1 MERISRYQRSTWRKA
16 KDGIFRSMMILCA
29 ALTCVALAFLIIF
42 IFIKGMPSINW
53 TFLSSARSYTKGTM
67 GILPNILNTLYII
80 FISLLFSVPLGI
92 ACAIYL
98 NEYAVNQMIARSIGF
113 ALELLTGIPSIIFG
127 LTGMFFFTM
136 ILGLKQGTLAGSL
149 TLVLMILPTIIAN
162 TLEALKRVPDS
173 YREGALALGSGKWHM
188 IRSVVLPNSVRGI
201 VSGCI
206 LASGRIIGE
215 SAALLFTAGFGIQLL
230 GPIASL
236 QSSSATLTVALYLYA
251 NEEGLFDVSFAIAV
265 VLIVI
270 SVIINVLFD
279 MFTKRMAKKE
289 NC

>member
-1 MERISRYQRSTWRKA
+1 MQKSFQKNIARRTK
-16 KDGIFRSMMILCA
+16 G
-29 ALTCVALAFLIIF
+29 AFLKYAMIVSACITCAVLLFVIVF
-42 IFIKGMPSINW
+42 IFVKGIPAVNW
-53 TFLSSARSYTKGTM
+53 GTFLTTGRSYTKGTM

-80 FISLLFSVPLGI
+80 FISLALSIPLGI

-98 NEYAVNQMIARSIGF
+98 NEYAQNKILSGAITF

-127 LTGMFFFTM
+127 LTGMLFFTM
-136 ILGLKQGTLAGSL
+136 GLKLKQGTLAGSL

-162 TLEALKRVPDS
+162 TLEALKRVPNY

-188 IRSVVLPNSVRGI
+188 IRTVVLQNAVEGI

-206 LASGRIIGE
+206 LATGRIIGE

-230 GPIASL
+230 GFIDSL

-251 NEEGLFDVSFAIAV
+251 NEEGLFDVAFAIAV
-265 VLIVI
+265 VLIII
-270 SVIINVLFD
+270 SLCINAVFSLFS
-279 MFTKRMAKKE
+279 KRHQK
-289 NC
+289 NNV

>member
-1 MERISRYQRSTWRKA
+1 MQKSFQKNIARRTK
-16 KDGIFRSMMILCA
+16 G
-29 ALTCVALAFLIIF
+29 AFLKYAMIVSACITCAVLLFVIIF
-42 IFIKGMPSINW
+42 IFVKGIPAVNW
-53 TFLSSARSYTKGTM
+53 GIFLTTGRSYTKGTM

-80 FISLLFSVPLGI
+80 FISLALSIPLGI

-98 NEYAVNQMIARSIGF
+98 NEYAQNKILSGAITF

-127 LTGMFFFTM
+127 LTGMLFFTM
-136 ILGLKQGTLAGSL
+136 GLKLKQGTLAGSL

-162 TLEALKRVPDS
+162 TLEALKRVPNY

-188 IRSVVLPNSVRGI
+188 IRTVVLPNAVEGI

-206 LASGRIIGE
+206 LATGRIIGE

-230 GPIASL
+230 GFIDSL

-251 NEEGLFDVSFAIAV
+251 NEEGLFDVAFAIAV
-265 VLIVI
+265 VLIII
-270 SVIINVLFD
+270 SLCINAVFSLFS
-279 MFTKRMAKKE
+279 KRHQKNNA
-289 NC
+289 

>member
-1 MERISRYQRSTWRKA
+1 MQKSFQKNIARRTK
-16 KDGIFRSMMILCA
+16 G
-29 ALTCVALAFLIIF
+29 AFLKYAMIVSACITCAVLLFVIIF
-42 IFIKGMPSINW
+42 IFVKGIPAVNW
-53 TFLSSARSYTKGTM
+53 RTFLTTGRSYTKGTM

-80 FISLLFSVPLGI
+80 FISLALSIPLGI

-98 NEYAVNQMIARSIGF
+98 NEYAQNKILSGAITF

-127 LTGMFFFTM
+127 LTGMLFFTM
-136 ILGLKQGTLAGSL
+136 GLKLKQGTLAGSL

-162 TLEALKRVPDS
+162 TLEALKRVPNY

-188 IRSVVLPNSVRGI
+188 IRTVVLPNAVEGI

-206 LASGRIIGE
+206 LATGRIIGE

-230 GPIASL
+230 GFIDSL

-251 NEEGLFDVSFAIAV
+251 NEEGLFDIAFAIAV
-265 VLIVI
+265 VLIII
-270 SVIINVLFD
+270 SLCINAVFSLFS
-279 MFTKRMAKKE
+279 KRHQKNNA
-289 NC
+289 

>member
-1 MERISRYQRSTWRKA
+1 MQKSFQKNIARRTK
-16 KDGIFRSMMILCA
+16 G
-29 ALTCVALAFLIIF
+29 AFLKYAMIVSACITCAVLLFVIIF
-42 IFIKGMPSINW
+42 IFVKGIPAVNW
-53 TFLSSARSYTKGTM
+53 RTFLTTGRSYTKGTM

-80 FISLLFSVPLGI
+80 FISLALSIPLGI

-98 NEYAVNQMIARSIGF
+98 NEYAQNKILSGAITF

-127 LTGMFFFTM
+127 LTGMLFFTM
-136 ILGLKQGTLAGSL
+136 GLKLKQGTLAGSL

-162 TLEALKRVPDS
+162 TLEALKRVPNY

-188 IRSVVLPNSVRGI
+188 IRTVVLPNAVEGI

-206 LASGRIIGE
+206 LATGRIIGE

-230 GPIASL
+230 GFIDSL

-251 NEEGLFDVSFAIAV
+251 NEEGLFDVAFAIAV
-265 VLIVI
+265 VLIII
-270 SVIINVLFD
+270 SLCINAVFSLFS
-279 MFTKRMAKKE
+279 KRHQK
-289 NC
+289 NNV

>member
-1 MERISRYQRSTWRKA
+1 MQKSFQKNIARRTK
-16 KDGIFRSMMILCA
+16 G
-29 ALTCVALAFLIIF
+29 AFLKYAMIVSACITCAVLLFVIIF
-42 IFIKGMPSINW
+42 IFVKGIPAVNW
-53 TFLSSARSYTKGTM
+53 RTFLTTGRSYTKGTM

-80 FISLLFSVPLGI
+80 FISLALSIPLGI

-98 NEYAVNQMIARSIGF
+98 NEYAQNKILSGAITF

-127 LTGMFFFTM
+127 LTGMLFFTM
-136 ILGLKQGTLAGSL
+136 GLKLKQGTLAGSL

-162 TLEALKRVPDS
+162 TLEALKRVPNY

-188 IRSVVLPNSVRGI
+188 IRTVVLPNAVEGI

-206 LASGRIIGE
+206 LATGRIIGE

-230 GPIASL
+230 GFIDSL

-251 NEEGLFDVSFAIAV
+251 NEEGLFDIAFAIAV
-265 VLIVI
+265 VLIII
-270 SVIINVLFD
+270 SLCINAVFSLFS
-279 MFTKRMAKKE
+279 KRHQKK
-289 NC
+289 